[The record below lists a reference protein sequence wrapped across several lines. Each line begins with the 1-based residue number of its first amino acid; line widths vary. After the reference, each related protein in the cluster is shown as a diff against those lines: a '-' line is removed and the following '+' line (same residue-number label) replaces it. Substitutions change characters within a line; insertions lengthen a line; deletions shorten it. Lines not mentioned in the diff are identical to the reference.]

1 VASLDELKTL
11 LEGALK
17 RVDTLEAEVTSLR
30 AENSKLRERVS
41 ELENELG
48 EEQRKGKRQAAPF
61 RRRQRKPKNEHKP
74 SGRKAGHDPARKMEP
89 PKVDNTVHTPLGSC
103 CPGCGGCLS
112 DRSEH
117 IHHVIDIPPV
127 VPVVTRHITESAT
140 CLGCGQRWNSQPAEL
155 PSFAAGAAGVMF
167 GHRAA
172 ALATQLRTQLGA
184 PLRKIAAYFTQ
195 VFGLP
200 ISHGGILG
208 LLKRVNNALEPTQTH
223 LVEQL
228 RTASRVCADETGW
241 RMANESAWAWVFTN
255 SDTTCYV
262 VDKGRG
268 HGVVLSLLGPDFDGV
283 LQSDCFLAY
292 LPLPYKKAKCLA
304 HILKA
309 LKELEALQSGDDA
322 EFSKDSIALLKQ
334 AIGLE
339 RQREKTPPEIYR
351 ILCRHLEKR
360 LDQLLAREF
369 TDSKNLKLAKRLRRY
384 RNEWL
389 VFLYN
394 EDVEPTNNLAERQI
408 RPFVLQ
414 RKISA
419 GNRSEWGAAL
429 HARIMSVF
437 STAAQRGVNF
447 VDLLVRALTEP
458 QLAHL

>member
-1 VASLDELKTL
+1 
-11 LEGALK
+11 
-17 RVDTLEAEVTSLR
+17 
-30 AENSKLRERVS
+30 
-41 ELENELG
+41 
-48 EEQRKGKRQAAPF
+48 
-61 RRRQRKPKNEHKP
+61 
-74 SGRKAGHDPARKMEP
+74 
-89 PKVDNTVHTPLGSC
+89 
-103 CPGCGGCLS
+103 
-112 DRSEH
+112 
-117 IHHVIDIPPV
+117 
-127 VPVVTRHITESAT
+127 
-140 CLGCGQRWNSQPAEL
+140 
-155 PSFAAGAAGVMF
+155 MF

-184 PLRKIAAYFTQ
+184 PLRKIAAYFAQ

-208 LLKRVNNALEPTQTH
+208 LLKRVNKALEPTQKH

-228 RTASRVCADETGW
+228 QKASRVHVDETGW

-292 LPLPYKKAKCLA
+292 LPLPYRKAKCLA
-304 HILKA
+304 HILKS
-309 LKELEALQSGDDA
+309 LKELEALQTKGAVRFSRDA
-322 EFSKDSIALLKQ
+322 TALLKE

-339 RQREKTPPEIYR
+339 RQRQGLQPEVYGA
-351 ILCRHLEKR
+351 LCHNLEKR
-360 LDQLLAREF
+360 LDRLLARNII
-369 TDSKNLKLAKRLRRY
+369 DPKNLKLAKRLRRY
-384 RNEWL
+384 RDEWL
-389 VFLYN
+389 VFLYH
-394 EDVEPTNNLAERQI
+394 EDVEATNNRAERQI

-429 HARIMSVF
+429 HARIMSAF

-447 VDLLVRALTEP
+447 IDLLIRALAEP
-458 QLAHL
+458 HLAHL

>member
-1 VASLDELKTL
+1 MANLDELKTL
-11 LEGALK
+11 LEGTLK
-17 RVDTLEAEVTSLR
+17 RVDALEAEVTSLR
-30 AENSKLRERVS
+30 SENSKLRERVS
-41 ELENELG
+41 ELEGELV

-61 RRRQRKPKNEHKP
+61 RRRKRKPKNEHKP
-74 SGRKAGHDPARKMEP
+74 SGRKPGHDPARKMEP
-89 PKVDNTVHTPLGSC
+89 PKVDSTVHTPLGKC

-112 DRSEH
+112 DRAEH

-127 VPVVTRHITESAT
+127 VPVVTAHVTESAT
-140 CLGCGQRWNSQPAEL
+140 CLGCGQRWNSQPTEL

-200 ISHGGILG
+200 ISHGGVLG
-208 LLKRVNNALEPTQTH
+208 LLKRVNSALEPTQAH

-228 RTASRVCADETGW
+228 RTASRVCVDETGW

-255 SDTTCYV
+255 SNTTCYV
-262 VDKGRG
+262 VDKGRA

-304 HILKA
+304 HILKS
-309 LKELEALQSGDDA
+309 LKELEALQTKGAVRFSRDA
-322 EFSKDSIALLKQ
+322 TALLKE

-339 RQREKTPPEIYR
+339 RQRESLHSEVYKA
-351 ILCRHLEKR
+351 LCHSLEER
-360 LDQLLAREF
+360 LDRLLDRKI
-369 TDSKNLKLAKRLRRY
+369 TDPKNLKLAKRLRRY
-384 RNEWL
+384 RREWL
-389 VFLYN
+389 TFLYC

-408 RPFVLQ
+408 RAFVLQ
-414 RKISA
+414 RKLSA

-437 STAAQRGVNF
+437 STATQRGVNF
-447 VDLLVRALTEP
+447 VDLLLRALAQP